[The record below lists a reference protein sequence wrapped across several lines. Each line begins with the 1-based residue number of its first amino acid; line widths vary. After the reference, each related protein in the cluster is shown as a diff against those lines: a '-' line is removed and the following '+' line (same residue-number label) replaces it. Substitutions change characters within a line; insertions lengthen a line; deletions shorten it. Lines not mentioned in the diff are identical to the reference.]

1 MYQSLYTL
9 ISELIFNGSMNAV
22 QTEVVTWLATC
33 TSLFVVVLP
42 VYFLAVLLR
51 SVACGIWR

>member
-9 ISELIFNGSMNAV
+9 ISDLIFNGTMNAV

-33 TSLFVVVLP
+33 TSLVVVALP
-42 VYFLAVLLR
+42 IIFIVKVLDF
-51 SVACGIWR
+51 VFDGISR